1 MNIRRLCRLHEE
13 NISEEEGYLK
23 CRGLSGLTGKWRCC
37 VEKQNQNGRDEIN
50 IGFIVG
56 TNRFFSRTCFV

>member
-1 MNIRRLCRLHEE
+1 MKRN

-23 CRGLSGLTGKWRCC
+23 CEYERVVRFDREMEMLCGK
-37 VEKQNQNGRDEIN
+37 KNQNGRDKIN

-56 TNRFFSRTCFV
+56 TNRFFSRT